1 MSDTTGPD
9 SVETTVNEPIVPEP
23 LELADQSPVQTT
35 VPAAPAKKSSTRTIL
50 EVVGGVVAV
59 GLIIVSGVVGFA
71 VGHFTSSGDDR
82 GRGISSHADGQFGQG
97 QGFGEGRGQ
106 NMMPGQGQDM
116 MPGQGQQGLD
126 PRGIDPDG
134 DNWMGG
140 GQNMMPGQGQ
150 DMMPGQG
157 PQGMD
162 PRGIDP
168 DGDNWTGGGQGIAPI
183 APQSDSSA
191 SPSAGA

>member
-23 LELADQSPVQTT
+23 LELADQSPVEAT

-71 VGHFTSSGDDR
+71 VGHFTSTGDDR

-97 QGFGEGRGQ
+97 LGQDQGQGQGQ
-106 NMMPGQGQDM
+106 NMMPGQGQ
-116 MPGQGQQGLD
+116 QGV
-126 PRGIDPDG
+126 
-134 DNWMGG
+134 
-140 GQNMMPGQGQ
+140 
-150 DMMPGQG
+150 
-157 PQGMD
+157 D

-168 DGDNWTGGGQGIAPI
+168 DGDNWTGGGQNIAPT
-183 APQSDSSA
+183 ATQSDSSA